1 MPVAA
6 VMVILYVLAA
16 AFLCVVDFV
25 VVPCDEP
32 PDDVDELCV
41 VLGLWVV
48 VDGVGSG
55 AFGVP
60 PDPAPRNTSDAIATI
75 AASAIRT
82 MLVSRRWR
90 DGVRR
95 DGG

>member
-1 MPVAA
+1 M
-6 VMVILYVLAA
+6 
-16 AFLCVVDFV
+16 
-25 VVPCDEP
+25 
-32 PDDVDELCV
+32 
-41 VLGLWVV
+41 VV

-55 AFGVP
+55 VFGVP

>member
-1 MPVAA
+1 M
-6 VMVILYVLAA
+6 
-16 AFLCVVDFV
+16 

-32 PDDVDELCV
+32 PDDVVEPCV
-41 VLGLWVV
+41 VLGLCVV

-55 AFGVP
+55 VFGVP

>member
-1 MPVAA
+1 MVA
-6 VMVILYVLAA
+6 
-16 AFLCVVDFV
+16 
-25 VVPCDEP
+25 PCDEP
-32 PDDVDELCV
+32 PDDVVEPCV
-41 VLGLWVV
+41 VLGLCVV